1 MKNIVKIVSV
11 LSGLLVFS
19 AANAGELTVT
29 GSMEATYKTSGEEAT
44 TGNPLGMDR
53 ELKFAGSTELDNGMT
68 ISVMQDTGDSF
79 AMGNSQ
85 LAISGDLGT
94 VYLGSDSDP
103 VDSIDDITPSAYEE
117 ANGSG
122 GGSGWVDVTGH
133 AGGSMGLGVKTA
145 NLMGSGMD
153 INYKYYPKVDG
164 SKNAD
169 NASSGVADNSAEDG
183 HSMTIR
189 GNPMN
194 AVDGLN
200 IALGAAE
207 TGNTNTG
214 TAGGGFDNL
223 DLTAAINYA
232 YGPVKVGV
240 QKSRVQVI
248 NSDTSYDSE
257 IFGIAYAV
265 NESLSVSFNE
275 IEQEKMLGDGNGA
288 TQDPNKQKATALNVS
303 YAMGGATLGIQTV
316 DVKNS
321 GFTNDLDGSGTT
333 IGLSVAF

>member
-1 MKNIVKIVSV
+1 
-11 LSGLLVFS
+11 
-19 AANAGELTVT
+19 
-29 GSMEATYKTSGEEAT
+29 MEATYKTAGQEAT

-53 ELKFAGSTELDNGMT
+53 ELKFAGSTELDTGMT
-68 ISVMQDTGDSF
+68 VSVMQDTSDAF
-79 AMGNSQ
+79 AFGNSQ
-85 LAISGDLGT
+85 IAIASDLGT

-122 GGSGWVDVTGH
+122 GGSAWVDVTGH

-145 NLMGSGMD
+145 NLLGSGMD

-169 NASSGVADNSAEDG
+169 NASTGDTGHNAEDG
-183 HSMTIR
+183 HSITVR

-200 IALGAAE
+200 ISLGAAE
-207 TGNTNTG
+207 TGSTENA
-214 TAGGGFDNL
+214 AGDGNENL

-240 QKSRVQVI
+240 QKSRVQVL
-248 NSDTSYDSE
+248 NSKTSYDSE

-265 NESLSVSFNE
+265 NESLSVSYNE
-275 IEQEKMLGDGNGA
+275 IQQEQMLGDGIGA
-288 TQDPNKQKATALNVS
+288 AEDPNKQKAKAINVS

-316 DVKNS
+316 DVENS
-321 GFTNDLDGSGTT
+321 GFTNGLDGSGTT

>member
-1 MKNIVKIVSV
+1 
-11 LSGLLVFS
+11 
-19 AANAGELTVT
+19 
-29 GSMEATYKTSGEEAT
+29 
-44 TGNPLGMDR
+44 
-53 ELKFAGSTELDNGMT
+53 
-68 ISVMQDTGDSF
+68 
-79 AMGNSQ
+79 
-85 LAISGDLGT
+85 
-94 VYLGSDSDP
+94 
-103 VDSIDDITPSAYEE
+103 
-117 ANGSG
+117 
-122 GGSGWVDVTGH
+122 
-133 AGGSMGLGVKTA
+133 
-145 NLMGSGMD
+145 
-153 INYKYYPKVDG
+153 
-164 SKNAD
+164 
-169 NASSGVADNSAEDG
+169 
-183 HSMTIR
+183 
-189 GNPMN
+189 MN